1 VYYLKTIK
9 KGFFKMS
16 VLNHGDK
23 QEIICNFL
31 DQDVDMPTRTIIMN
45 VATLHKVDISERHVQ
60 RVRKAYKE
68 EIEKSRKK
76 SADLSA
82 NRMRKEAEE
91 MGQQLTAEQI
101 EILNMANEGGW
112 SIQEL
117 ADQLHVEPDTVRE
130 TLKDFHWMI
139 TGQVLDQEAEEVY
152 FKADQDDSGENPEE
166 EDIFNTDT
174 GADVIELTDTVA
186 VANVS
191 ESTGDGNEEFWE
203 VQIETVTACSKC
215 GREVDV
221 FINRTARTKAMM
233 FMKWAGPREWL
244 AYLVGELKDGAYYIT
259 DLFLPDQ
266 RTSATLVDKVVAE
279 NYNQMTIVGVIHSHH
294 EMGAGDE
301 DNPSFSGHDAAF
313 INGNHNLSL
322 LAGRDRK
329 TGGFKVVGIAR
340 TKTPCGA
347 FMTIKASVKTMG
359 EELTDEE
366 QAMKTEF
373 FSKTQ
378 TQTHVGN
385 RNTHQ
390 NGKGVSGI
398 TQTGHGRSTYHFAG
412 GGYPG
417 NQHNFRQGK
426 F

>member
-1 VYYLKTIK
+1 
-9 KGFFKMS
+9 MS

-23 QEIICNFL
+23 QEIICNLL

-45 VATLHKVDISERHVQ
+45 VATLHKIDISERHIQ

-76 SADLSA
+76 RAELSA
-82 NRMRKEAEE
+82 TRMRKEAEE

-112 SIQEL
+112 SIQDL
-117 ADQLHVEPDTVRE
+117 ANRLHIESDTIRE

-139 TGQVLDQEAEEVY
+139 TGEVLDEEGKDVY
-152 FKADQDDSGENPEE
+152 FNADQGDAGGNTK
-166 EDIFNTDT
+166 EDVFDTDT
-174 GADVIELTDTVA
+174 GADVIELTDA
-186 VANVS
+186 VADV
-191 ESTGDGNEEFWE
+191 STGTGGNEEFWE

-279 NYNQMTIVGVIHSHH
+279 NYNQITIVGVIHSHH

-378 TQTHVGN
+378 TQTYQN
-385 RNTHQ
+385 AHQ
-390 NGKGVSGI
+390 RQCGSGVSGV
-398 TQTGHGRSTYHFAG
+398 TQTGHGRSTYHFSG

-417 NQHNFRQGK
+417 NQQIFRGHQRCGHGK